1 MSSGAWSPTFAQQ
14 WGKLD
19 AGRLWASAEP
29 LATVFGADAGHG
41 HGDRVVPPLIVV
53 EATPVAA
60 TASGHDTVHVV
71 DIVDYMC
78 YGLTYREDPTK
89 GATGSSQRTERNK
102 TSRPFHHQTHKR
114 VGSPET
120 PTQPSGTLG
129 LYYIPSYCP

>member
-71 DIVDYMC
+71 DIVDDMC
-78 YGLTYREDPTK
+78 YGLTYHEDPTK
-89 GATGSSQRTERNK
+89 GATLFATHRTEQDIASIPPPNPQE
-102 TSRPFHHQTHKR
+102 SRE
-114 VGSPET
+114 S
-120 PTQPSGTLG
+120 
-129 LYYIPSYCP
+129 